1 MLVVLVLAAAGWVAY
16 RERCSLIGWYHTIS
30 NKVVAGVRGAKST
43 PGVKSLYY
51 CPMHPA
57 FTSDRPGSCSICGMS
72 LVKKEATAIPVAEQK
87 SDKTGRRILY
97 YRNPMNP
104 QVTSPVP
111 MKDEMGMDYVPVYE
125 DEATQTQQKS
135 DSGGRRVLY
144 YRNPMNPQVTS
155 PVPMKDEMGMDYVPV
170 YEDQAT
176 QAHPGVYISPQKQQL
191 IGVKKG
197 RVEMRRLFGEIRTVG
212 RVAYDPA
219 LFTAQQEYLQILKGR
234 AVAQKANLA
243 EVNEQSESLLKAA
256 RYKLRLMGMS
266 EAEIETLEK
275 RGTAETSLFLPTEE
289 DRNVWVYVT
298 IYEYEAGLV
307 KEGMPVY
314 VDTLAYPGQTFPGKI
329 VSITPLL
336 ETATRTLKARA
347 LVENPEGKLKLEMF
361 ANVRLDFDLG
371 ERLAVPEEAVLHAG
385 TRDIVF
391 LADPNGYFIP
401 RTVTLGTKAQD
412 YYEVLNGLAAND
424 EVVTSGNFLVDS
436 ESKLNAVL
444 NQMGEPNQQMGGHQ
458 HD

>member
-1 MLVVLVLAAAGWVAY
+1 MKKTRVFVGMFVVLMLAAAASVAY
-16 RERCSLIGWYHTIS
+16 IERCPLTGWYHTVS
-30 NKVVAGVRGAKST
+30 DKVVASVRGAKSEK
-43 PGVKSLYY
+43 GVKGLYY
-51 CPMHPA
+51 CPMHPS
-57 FTSDRPGSCSICGMS
+57 FTSDRPGNCAICGMS
-72 LVKKEATAIPVAEQK
+72 LVKKEAAVVPVAKRK
-87 SDKTGRRILY
+87 SDSGGRRILY

-104 QVTSPVP
+104 Q
-111 MKDEMGMDYVPVYE
+111 M
-125 DEATQTQQKS
+125 
-135 DSGGRRVLY
+135 
-144 YRNPMNPQVTS
+144 TS

-176 QAHPGVYISPQKQQL
+176 QAHPGVYISPEKQQL

-197 RVEMRRLFGEIRTVG
+197 RVEMRRLSGQILTVG

-234 AVAQKANLA
+234 QSAQKADLGGVDEPSA
-243 EVNEQSESLLKAA
+243 SLLKAG
-256 RYKLRLMGMS
+256 RYRLLLMGMS
-266 EAEIETLEK
+266 NAEIDALEK
-275 RGTAETSLFLPTEE
+275 RGTTETNLYLPTSE
-289 DRNVWVYVT
+289 DKNVWVYVT

-307 KEGMPVY
+307 KEGMPVH
-314 VDTLAYPGQTFPGKI
+314 VDTLAYPGQTFQGRI

-361 ANVRLDFDLG
+361 ANVRIDYDIG
-371 ERLAVPEEAVLHAG
+371 EKLAVPEEAVMHAG
-385 TRDIVF
+385 TRNIVF
-391 LADPNGYFIP
+391 LADPNGYFEP
-401 RTVTLGTKAQD
+401 RTVVLGTKAQG
-412 YYEVLNGLAAND
+412 YYEVLQGLAAKE

-444 NQMGEPNQQMGGHQ
+444 NQMGEPNQ